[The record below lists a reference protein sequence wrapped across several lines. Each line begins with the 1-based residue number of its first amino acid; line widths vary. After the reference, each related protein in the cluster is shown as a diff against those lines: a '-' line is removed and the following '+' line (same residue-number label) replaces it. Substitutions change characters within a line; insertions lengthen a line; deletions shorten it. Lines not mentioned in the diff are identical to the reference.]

1 MQNIPQKGNFL
12 SALAAPA
19 RRALAQKNITTPAQ
33 LATFTEKEL
42 LQLHG
47 VAPSSI
53 PTLRSILQANGL
65 SFKQ

>member
-1 MQNIPQKGNFL
+1 MQNIPQKDSFL

-19 RRALAQKNITTPAQ
+19 RRALAREGITTPAQ

-47 VAPSSI
+47 VGPSSI

>member
-1 MQNIPQKGNFL
+1 MQNIPQKDSFL

-19 RRALAQKNITTPAQ
+19 RRALAREGITTPAQ

-47 VAPSSI
+47 VGPSSI
-53 PTLRSILQANGL
+53 PTLRGILSI
-65 SFKQ
+65 KT